1 MKTKEFEKC
10 LERGKIKDFPN
21 AKQLVSKELDS
32 AKEDLGTAQESF
44 KEKNY
49 KWSTI
54 QAYYSMFHTGRAL
67 IYQKGYRE
75 KSHFCLME
83 ALKSLYVSEHV
94 LSYEFLEAL
103 QLGKTL
109 RENADYY
116 GDFDKSGTESMLA
129 SAESFLK
136 EAKKI
141 LQAGK
146 AV

>member
-10 LERGKIKDFPN
+10 LERGKIKDFPQ
-21 AKQLVSKELDS
+21 AKQLVVKELAL
-32 AKEDLGTAQESF
+32 AKEDLQTAQESF
-44 KEKNY
+44 QKQDY

-54 QAYYSMFHTGRAL
+54 QSYYSMFHSGRAL

-83 ALKSLYVSEHV
+83 ALRSLYVSESI

-103 QLGKTL
+103 QLGKSL

-116 GDFDKSGTESMLA
+116 GDFDKPSTKSMLS
-129 SAESFLK
+129 SAEKFLQ
-136 EAKKI
+136 EATKI
-141 LQAGK
+141 LDK
-146 AV
+146 